1 MLAEAFNLL
10 TSMYVHNIMLTDKSY
25 QHETYIKHSVMA
37 QENENE
43 EESSEE
49 EKYNFVDPAE
59 KTAIIVK
66 ENRNRCVDEVWNVEE
81 GRR

>member
-1 MLAEAFNLL
+1 
-10 TSMYVHNIMLTDKSY
+10 
-25 QHETYIKHSVMA
+25 MA